1 MVKGVTRYRK
11 VYALKDLRRRDIY
24 DIEVDNLPN
33 INKNLHTHEI
43 LQRLNAETCEY
54 CGQSDGYFEVHHVK
68 RVKDLEGKELWE
80 RVMISRKRKTLI
92 LCRACHHDLH
102 NGVLQSWRH
111 KER

>member
-1 MVKGVTRYRK
+1 M
-11 VYALKDLRRRDIY
+11 
-24 DIEVDNLPN
+24 
-33 INKNLHTHEI
+33 
-43 LQRLNAETCEY
+43 CEY
-54 CGQSDGYFEVHHVK
+54 CGQSGGYFEVHHVK

-102 NGVLQSWRH
+102 NGVLQSWRY